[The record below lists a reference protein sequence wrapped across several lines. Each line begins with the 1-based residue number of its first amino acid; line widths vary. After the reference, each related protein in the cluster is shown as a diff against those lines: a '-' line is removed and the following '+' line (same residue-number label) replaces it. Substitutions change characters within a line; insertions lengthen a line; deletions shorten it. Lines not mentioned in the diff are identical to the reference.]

1 MTRIAS
7 LLILLAA
14 LLLPSIAVQ
23 APAQQKTLVVT
34 GYGGRWSEVM
44 KKALIEPF
52 EKQHGVKIELVTGI
66 TTEWVAKLMAGGP
79 DNPPFDV
86 VMGNEP
92 PFPIPRE
99 RGFFEARNLALAP
112 NIKNV
117 YDKALVGDTSVAIF
131 WSRIG
136 IAYRTDVVTRKPTS
150 WKDLWDEAYTGR
162 RGTYVIGNTLGI
174 NFLFMTSKI
183 YGKDFFDVDAGIAA
197 IKRMQPKLVDFT
209 GTIEKYL
216 ESKEVVIAVLHDGS
230 TYDLQK
236 RGIPLDWAAPSE
248 GVPIL
253 DQVIQVTKGSKNKEL
268 AWKLVDAYLSP
279 EVQTAF
285 ATELFFSPTNKTVK
299 LPPEVTRKIISG
311 PADVD
316 KLVLFDWA
324 KIARQRPQWTER
336 WNKELR

>member
-23 APAQQKTLVVT
+23 VPAQPKTLVVT

-99 RGFFEARNLALAP
+99 RGFFEPRNLALAP

-117 YDKALVGDTSVAIF
+117 YEKALVGDTSVAIF

-150 WKDLWDEAYTGR
+150 WKDL
-162 RGTYVIGNTLGI
+162 
-174 NFLFMTSKI
+174 
-183 YGKDFFDVDAGIAA
+183 
-197 IKRMQPKLVDFT
+197 
-209 GTIEKYL
+209 
-216 ESKEVVIAVLHDGS
+216 
-230 TYDLQK
+230 
-236 RGIPLDWAAPSE
+236 
-248 GVPIL
+248 
-253 DQVIQVTKGSKNKEL
+253 
-268 AWKLVDAYLSP
+268 
-279 EVQTAF
+279 
-285 ATELFFSPTNKTVK
+285 
-299 LPPEVTRKIISG
+299 
-311 PADVD
+311 
-316 KLVLFDWA
+316 
-324 KIARQRPQWTER
+324 
-336 WNKELR
+336 

>member
-1 MTRIAS
+1 MMRIAW
-7 LLILLAA
+7 LLVLLVTLLFPAA
-14 LLLPSIAVQ
+14 AVQ

-99 RGFFEARNLALAP
+99 RGFFEPRNLALAP
-112 NIKNV
+112 NIKHV
-117 YDKALVGDTSVAIF
+117 YDKALIGDTSLAIF
-131 WSRIG
+131 WARIG
-136 IAYRTDVVTRKPTS
+136 IAYRTDAVSKKPTS
-150 WKDLWDEAYTGR
+150 WKDLWDDAYAGR

-174 NFLFMTSKI
+174 NFLFMVSKV
-183 YGKDFFDVDAGIAA
+183 YGKEYFDVDAGIAA

-209 GTIEKYL
+209 GTMEKYL
-216 ESKEVVIAVLHDGS
+216 ESKEVVIAVMHDA
-230 TYDLQK
+230 TAYDLQK
-236 RGIPLDWAAPSE
+236 RGIPVDWAAPVE

-253 DQVIQVTKGSKNKEL
+253 DQVIQVTKGSKNKDL

-299 LPPEVTRKIISG
+299 LPADVARKIING

-324 KIARQRPQWTER
+324 KVARQRPQWTER

>member
-1 MTRIAS
+1 
-7 LLILLAA
+7 
-14 LLLPSIAVQ
+14 
-23 APAQQKTLVVT
+23 
-34 GYGGRWSEVM
+34 
-44 KKALIEPF
+44 
-52 EKQHGVKIELVTGI
+52 
-66 TTEWVAKLMAGGP
+66 
-79 DNPPFDV
+79 
-86 VMGNEP
+86 
-92 PFPIPRE
+92 
-99 RGFFEARNLALAP
+99 
-112 NIKNV
+112 
-117 YDKALVGDTSVAIF
+117 
-131 WSRIG
+131 
-136 IAYRTDVVTRKPTS
+136 
-150 WKDLWDEAYTGR
+150 
-162 RGTYVIGNTLGI
+162 
-174 NFLFMTSKI
+174 MTSKI

-299 LPPEVTRKIISG
+299 LPPEVARKIISG